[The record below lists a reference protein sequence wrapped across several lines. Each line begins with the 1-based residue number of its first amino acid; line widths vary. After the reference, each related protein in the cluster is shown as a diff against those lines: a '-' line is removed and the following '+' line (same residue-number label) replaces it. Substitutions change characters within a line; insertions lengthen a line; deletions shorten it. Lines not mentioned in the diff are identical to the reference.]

1 MFEGIPLGK
10 TQKTNA
16 IRLLETQN
24 IRHSILIYEV
34 DENDLSGITVANKIG
49 VEPERVFKTLVTRG
63 EKTGINVFCIQVTE
77 ELNLK
82 KAAVACGDKKVEMIK
97 EKELLTLTGYIK
109 GGCSPIGMK
118 KHYPTFIDETAQ
130 LFNEISV
137 SAGIRGMQIMIK
149 PEDLVRIIE
158 GNFADL
164 I

>member
-1 MFEGIPLGK
+1 LR

-16 IRLLETQN
+16 VRLLEANN
-24 IRHSILIYEV
+24 IIHSTVIYEV
-34 DENDLSGITVANKIG
+34 DESDLSGITVANKIG

-63 EKTGINVFCIQVTE
+63 EKTGINVFCIPVTA

-82 KAAVACGDKKVEMIK
+82 KAAAVCGDKKIELIK
-97 EKELLTLTGYIK
+97 EKELLPLTGYIK

-118 KHYPTFIDETAQ
+118 KHYPTFIDETGQ
-130 LFNEISV
+130 LFDEISV

-149 PEDLVRIIE
+149 PDDLAKLA
-158 GNFADL
+158 GNNFVDL

>member
-1 MFEGIPLGK
+1 MK
-10 TQKTNA
+10 SHKTNA
-16 IRLLETQN
+16 VRLLEANN
-24 IRHSILIYEV
+24 IIHSIVTYEV

-63 EKTGINVFCIQVTE
+63 EKTGINVFCIPVTE

-82 KAAVACGDKKVEMIK
+82 KAAAVCGDKKIEMIK
-97 EKELLTLTGYIK
+97 EKELLSFTGYIK

-118 KHYPTFIDETAQ
+118 KHYPTFIDESAQ
-130 LFNEISV
+130 LFDEISV

-149 PEDLVRIIE
+149 PDNLAKLV
-158 GNFADL
+158 GNNFSDL

>member
-1 MFEGIPLGK
+1 MK

-16 IRLLETQN
+16 VRLLESN
-24 IRHSILIYEV
+24 SIIHSTVTYEV
-34 DENDLSGITVANKIG
+34 NESDLSGITVANKIG

-63 EKTGINVFCIQVTE
+63 EKTGINVFCIPVTE

-82 KAAVACGDKKVEMIK
+82 KAASVCGDKKIEMIK
-97 EKELLTLTGYIK
+97 EKELLPLTGYIK

-130 LFNEISV
+130 LFDKISV
-137 SAGIRGMQIMIK
+137 SAGLRVMQIMIK
-149 PEDLVRIIE
+149 PEDLAKIV
-158 GNFADL
+158 GNNFADL